1 MESKIHC
8 SHAPSLDC
16 ANCVR
21 LWSFVQDAEIR
32 RVNNLYRDQDFF
44 ALKTVKIPVRE
55 NSALT
60 EAAELERRRRGGAAA
75 AATGT
80 ASSNQSSSTG
90 DEMRLGG
97 PGTYYRSDEESS
109 CDADDEKGESD
120 GPEYRDISI
129 QSALRWKCSNHTVLE
144 KFDEELQRVRE
155 ENDQKLH
162 SLREVAVMLDSP
174 AIYPVM
180 SPKALNDR
188 SLLQSLDWRLMV
200 GGFFVLVG
208 ILLVFF
214 FVKHWPHFFG
224 KS

>member
-1 MESKIHC
+1 MSRAWLRIV
-8 SHAPSLDC
+8 
-16 ANCVR
+16 NYTGCVTVSGPW
-21 LWSFVQDAEIR
+21 LSVQDAEIR
-32 RVNNLYRDQDFF
+32 RVNNLYCDQDFF
-44 ALKTVKIPVRE
+44 ALKMVKIPVRE

-60 EAAELERRRRGGAAA
+60 EVEELEKRRRGAAA
-75 AATGT
+75 AAATVTGT

-144 KFDEELQRVRE
+144 KLDEELQRARE
-155 ENDQKLH
+155 ENDQRLM

-180 SPKALNDR
+180 SPKALSDR

-200 GGFFVLVG
+200 GGFFVLVV

-214 FVKHWPHFFG
+214 FVKHWSHLF
-224 KS
+224 